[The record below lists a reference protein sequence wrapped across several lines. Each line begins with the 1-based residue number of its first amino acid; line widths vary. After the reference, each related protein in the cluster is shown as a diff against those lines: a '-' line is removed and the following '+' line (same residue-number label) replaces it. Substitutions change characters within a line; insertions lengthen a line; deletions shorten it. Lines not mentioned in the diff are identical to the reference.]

1 MLLDVLVVL
10 MNSFQIVY
18 VLFMCAVSTMSWT
31 YGLWYHCTM
40 IMLISMIT
48 YHCLVKSVLVD
59 SSSSTMY
66 STSIA

>member
-1 MLLDVLVVL
+1 MLFDALLIL
-10 MNSFQIVY
+10 LSSFQIMY

-31 YGLWYHCTM
+31 YGLWYHCSM

-48 YHCLVKSVLVD
+48 YHCLVKSALVD